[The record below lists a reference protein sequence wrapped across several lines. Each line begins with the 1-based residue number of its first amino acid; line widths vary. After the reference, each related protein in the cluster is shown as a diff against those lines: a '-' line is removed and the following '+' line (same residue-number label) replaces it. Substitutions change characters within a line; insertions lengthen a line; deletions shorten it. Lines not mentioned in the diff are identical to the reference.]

1 MSQSQSFESDSD
13 TEINA
18 EMVFEFSL
26 AELTASVRDQ
36 LLKDARRVGTLY
48 GPNWAQKKTPLA
60 SKPQPPG
67 TQRVW

>member
-1 MSQSQSFESDSD
+1 MSYQGADDDVEIHEE
-13 TEINA
+13 TEIDISIS
-18 EMVFEFSL
+18 EL
-26 AELTASVRDQ
+26 AIAVRDQ

>member
-1 MSQSQSFESDSD
+1 MSQSQSFESDGD

-26 AELTASVRDQ
+26 EQLTASVRDQ
-36 LLKDARRVGTLY
+36 LLKDARRLGSLY
-48 GPNWAQKKTPLA
+48 GSKYAQKKTPLA

>member
-1 MSQSQSFESDSD
+1 MSYQGGEDD
-13 TEINA
+13 IELEEVTEINID
-18 EMVFEFSL
+18 L
-26 AELTASVRDQ
+26 AQLALAVRDQ

>member
-1 MSQSQSFESDSD
+1 MADEDEEE
-13 TEINA
+13 TINTQVDVDFTVA
-18 EMVFEFSL
+18 QL
-26 AELTASVRDQ
+26 ALAVRDQ

>member
-1 MSQSQSFESDSD
+1 MSYQGGEDD
-13 TEINA
+13 IELEEVTEINIG
-18 EMVFEFSL
+18 L
-26 AELTASVRDQ
+26 AQLALAVRDQ

>member
-1 MSQSQSFESDSD
+1 MSYQGGEDD
-13 TEINA
+13 IELEEVTEINIDL
-18 EMVFEFSL
+18 VQL
-26 AELTASVRDQ
+26 AASVRAQ